1 MNDSTPAQRARELL
15 TQASQHPVAS
25 PQRDALVVEA
35 AVWARLE
42 HAAVMEHHAAVME
55 HHTAAA
61 VDIESA
67 LASFADPVQKLGRE
81 VGNLTEH
88 IKLSQK

>member
-1 MNDSTPAQRARELL
+1 MNVNTPGQKARELL

-25 PQRDALVVEA
+25 PQRDALVTEA

-42 HAAVMEHHAAVME
+42 HAAVME

-67 LASFADPVQKLGRE
+67 LVSFADPVRKLGSE

-88 IKLSQK
+88 IKLGQK

>member
-1 MNDSTPAQRARELL
+1 MNDNTSGQKARELL

-25 PQRDALVVEA
+25 PQRDALVAEA

-42 HAAVMEHHAAVME
+42 HAAVIERHSV
-55 HHTAAA
+55 AA

-67 LASFADPVQKLGRE
+67 LASFADPVRKLGSE
-81 VGNLTEH
+81 IGNLTEH